1 MPRRQIGPEERREL
15 RELRAAGQ
23 ELAPLARRFGVSTA
37 AVWCHVSD
45 PETAARWR
53 AVRDGRLRSAAAR
66 RARAAGRARAKR
78 AAGRADRDRE
88 IRELRA
94 AGWSVRALADRFA
107 LAVGTVSRIAPTGR
121 PAAERL
127 DDPPAAPPPA
137 AIPAVGPDP
146 TPAGQLPAA
155 ESIPPDADGPARHGY
170 GYYAPAIGSDHGR
183 AVLDEERV
191 AEMRRL
197 RRDDP
202 KRWTYPAL
210 AERYGVH
217 RQTVFHILSGRT
229 WRHVPA

>member
-1 MPRRQIGPEERREL
+1 MPRRKIGPEQEREL
-15 RELRAAGQ
+15 RELRAAGW

-45 PETAARWR
+45 PETSARWR
-53 AVRDGRLRSAAAR
+53 AVRAERLHAAAAR
-66 RARAAGRARAKR
+66 RARAAARARAKR

-94 AGWSVRALADRFA
+94 AGWSVRALADRFG
-107 LAVGTVSRIAPTGR
+107 LAVGTVSSIAPTGR
-121 PAAERL
+121 PAASRL
-127 DDPPAAPPPA
+127 DDPPAPPPPA
-137 AIPAVGPDP
+137 AIPAAGPDP
-146 TPAGQLPAA
+146 PPVEPPAA
-155 ESIPPDADGPARHGY
+155 AGPIPPDADGPSPY
-170 GYYAPAIGSDHGR
+170 GYAPAIGSDHGR
-183 AVLDEERV
+183 AVLDEDLV
-191 AEMRRL
+191 AELRRL

-217 RQTVFHILSGRT
+217 RQTVFMILSGRT